1 MTKVFTTVM
10 PDKIGAF
17 LNAAEILSELKLNIL
32 RVSYNKAVDSTMLF
46 IEVSGDEDALDK
58 AEQRLIKE
66 GYIKGS
72 LTGENVVLLE
82 FYLKDKPGALLPV
95 LSVINEF
102 NFNISYINA
111 VSRGEEKQNFK
122 MGLLISD
129 EEKFKV
135 FLQRVKKLCP
145 VSVIDYNKSEKA
157 LDNTVFYVSFVNDI
171 SERTGL
177 SDGEKRE
184 LLINSNLIMQLLEER
199 NLPPYEV
206 FGYIG
211 KFSEYINKYKG
222 ENYNPR
228 ITHIDEL
235 SLTVIEPP
243 CGSNIMVFDLGERLL
258 FADAGFN
265 CYKKEL
271 FNVLEKEIPGFKN
284 KERELLLTH
293 SDVDHIGFL
302 DEFQKVYLSENTA
315 INLINVSSGKKGY
328 REEIIS
334 HYPYVRISKI
344 LSGYKYPSCRNFSI
358 IGGKQSNSLMSFI
371 GTLDFDKLH
380 FEVYEGSGGHIK
392 GETVYIERSKRFV
405 LTGDIYINIKDCIA
419 PQEEFNKIAPYLLAS
434 VDTEPELAGK
444 VRREIKP
451 LLDKGRWLILGGHG
465 APCYWNVY

>member
-1 MTKVFTTVM
+1 MKKVFTTVM

-17 LNAAEILSELKLNIL
+17 LKATKILSELKLNIL

-46 IEVSGDEDALDK
+46 IEVEGDNTALRE
-58 AEQRLIKE
+58 AEKRLSME
-66 GYIKGS
+66 GYIKGD

-102 NFNISYINA
+102 NFNISYINS
-111 VSRGEEKQNFK
+111 VSEGTGFQNFK
-122 MGLLISD
+122 IGLLVSD
-129 EEKFKV
+129 EERFEEFVK
-135 FLQRVKKLCP
+135 RVNSLCP
-145 VSVIDYNKSEKA
+145 ARVINYNKSEKA

-171 SERTGL
+171 SEKTGL
-177 SDGEKRE
+177 SNMEKRE
-184 LLINSNLIMQLLEER
+184 LLINSNHIMQLLEER

-211 KFSEYINKYKG
+211 KFSEYINSFKG
-222 ENYNPR
+222 ENYIPR
-228 ITHIDEL
+228 ITHIDDI

-243 CGSNIMVFDLGERLL
+243 CGSNIMVFDLKEKLL
-258 FADAGFN
+258 FVDSGFN

-271 FNVLEKEIPGFKN
+271 FNVLKKEFPDFEKRPKEI
-284 KERELLLTH
+284 LLTH

-315 INLINVSSGKKGY
+315 INLINVASGKKGF
-328 REEIIS
+328 REELIS

-344 LSGYKYPSCRNFSI
+344 LTGYKYPSCKNFNI
-358 IGGKQSNSLMSFI
+358 IGGKQSNSLMSYI
-371 GTLDFDKLH
+371 GALDFGEIH
-380 FEVYEGSGGHIK
+380 FEVYEGSGGHVK
-392 GETVYIERSKRFV
+392 GETVYIERSKRLV
-405 LTGDIYINIKDCIA
+405 LTGDIYINIKDCIK
-419 PQEEFNKIAPYLLAS
+419 PQAEFNKIAPYLLAS

-451 LLDKGRWLILGGHG
+451 LLDKGRWMILGGHG
-465 APCYWNVY
+465 APCYWNV